1 MRLAIA
7 GGTGMTGGHI
17 GEIAR
22 GRGHDVVSLSRR
34 TGVELLSGAGLAGA
48 LDGVDAL
55 IDVTNVATAKPDVSV
70 MFFAGATK
78 SLLAAERRAGV
89 AHHLVL
95 TIVGAEA
102 APDGYYA
109 GKLVQ
114 ERLVAD
120 AGVPWTV
127 LRTTQ
132 FHEYAAMTYHRGH
145 AGTHVAPSGRVQP
158 VAVHEVAEHLV
169 DLAEQGPAGR
179 ATDLAGPQEESLADM
194 VHRYAHAI
202 GHRTPV
208 PVVNTPGAFGRALRS
223 GALLPGPEALRGTQ
237 TFAEWLDALPDA

>member
-17 GEIAR
+17 AEIAR
-22 GRGHDVVSLSRR
+22 GRGHDVSTLSRR
-34 TGVELLSGAGLAGA
+34 TGVELLSGAGLAGS

-55 IDVTNVATAKPDVSV
+55 IDVTNVTTAKPDVSV
-70 MFFAGATK
+70 MLFAGATK
-78 SLLAAERRAGV
+78 SLLMAERAAGV

-114 ERLVAD
+114 ERLVAGSD
-120 AGVPWTV
+120 VPWTI

-132 FHEYAAMTYHRGH
+132 FHEYAAMMYHRGH
-145 AGTHVAPSGRVQP
+145 AGAHVTPSGRVQP
-158 VAVHEVAEHLV
+158 VAVHEVAAHLV

-194 VHRYAHAI
+194 VHRYARAI
-202 GHRTPV
+202 GHRGPI
-208 PVVNTPGAFGRALRS
+208 PVVNTPGGLGRALRS
-223 GALLPGPEALRGTQ
+223 GALLPGPDALRGTQ